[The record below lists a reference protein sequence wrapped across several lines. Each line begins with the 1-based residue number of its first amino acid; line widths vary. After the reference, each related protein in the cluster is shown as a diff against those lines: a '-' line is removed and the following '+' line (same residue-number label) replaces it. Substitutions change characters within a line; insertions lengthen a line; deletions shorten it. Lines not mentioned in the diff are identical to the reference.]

1 MELPT
6 MRTAVIMIT
15 FITDERPPMLAFLTA
30 TIKNE
35 ASASG
40 LLVPFRRF
48 GPVYG
53 MRHLMIVSETI
64 LWWNHIVIPK
74 DHVMVA
80 LS

>member
-1 MELPT
+1 MT
-6 MRTAVIMIT
+6 T

-30 TIKNE
+30 TIKGE
-35 ASASG
+35 APASE

-53 MRHLMIVSETI
+53 MRHPMIVSETI
-64 LWWNHIVIPK
+64 LWWNHIAIPK

-80 LS
+80 LSSTGDSSPSL